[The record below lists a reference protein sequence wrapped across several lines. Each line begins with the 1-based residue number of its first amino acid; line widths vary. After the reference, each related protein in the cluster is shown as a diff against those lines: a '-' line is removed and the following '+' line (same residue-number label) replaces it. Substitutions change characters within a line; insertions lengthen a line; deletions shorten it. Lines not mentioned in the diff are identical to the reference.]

1 MPFDSNLWERHKDF
15 HFIDKKVKSQK
26 GTCYG
31 SWGYKMVQSGIIS
44 RILYSKIRT
53 LPQHQVCLLG
63 SQSIKIVF
71 FLRKNN
77 VLLKNAISFLV
88 VQSHAEATQSY
99 APVNM
104 KGFFCPPSFS
114 NQMASAQ
121 MASYHRASHGKHSPM
136 ELFFNK
142 YTTLVLINFIKL
154 LISFQIQCY

>member
-1 MPFDSNLWERHKDF
+1 MVHGVIKWCSQESYPEFYIPRSALFPNIRFVSLVLNLLKQF
-15 HFIDKKVKSQK
+15 
-26 GTCYG
+26 
-31 SWGYKMVQSGIIS
+31 
-44 RILYSKIRT
+44 
-53 LPQHQVCLLG
+53 
-63 SQSIKIVF
+63 F